1 MSFIKRIISLALMLS
16 FLISASSCMKENVSI
31 TYVYRNGQDIHT
43 EVCLK
48 ETFARPD
55 DPKRENYVFLGWSTD
70 PDGLNFF
77 DFSEIP
83 DESIALYAVWIPDYD
98 KLSERVSIE
107 AMKYNVKINSEHYTS
122 PMGTASANQ
131 GSGVIFYESETHY
144 YILTNHHVA
153 AKEGAYI
160 HSEYHVWDCYG
171 NKYSAELLTSDITYD
186 LAVMRIK
193 KYSSAELSSVKLE
206 LGIPD
211 RYETVVSLG
220 SPKGQL
226 NSVTIGAVS
235 NYKAMEKS
243 GDDVSKVEFELIW
256 HTAYAN
262 HGSSGGALIN
272 VSLDLV
278 GINFA
283 VATNENGEYLYCV
296 SVPSV
301 KIAEFLTANGYS
313 YSTAE

>member
-1 MSFIKRIISLALMLS
+1 MKKRVIALILLLSLASVVLTACNEKS
-16 FLISASSCMKENVSI
+16 ISI
-31 TYVYRNGQDIHT
+31 TYIYRNGRDAYT
-43 EVCLK
+43 TVCSDENFEK
-48 ETFARPD
+48 PS
-55 DPKRENYVFLGWSTD
+55 DPTRDGYVFLGWSTD
-70 PDGLNFF
+70 PEGLSFF

-83 DESIALYAVWIPDYD
+83 NESIALYAVWLPDYE
-98 KLSERVSIE
+98 KLSERVNIE
-107 AMKYNVKINSEHYTS
+107 AMKYNVKITSEHYTS
-122 PMGTASANQ
+122 PISAASTSQ
-131 GSGVIFYESETHY
+131 GSGAIFYETETHY

-153 AKEGAYI
+153 AKEGTYI
-160 HSEYHVWDCYG
+160 YSEYLVWDCYG
-171 NKYSAELLTSDITYD
+171 NKYSAELLASDITYD

-193 KYSSAELSSVKLE
+193 KHSSAVLSSVKLE

-243 GDDVSKVEFELIW
+243 GDDVSEVEFEIIW

-272 VSLDLV
+272 MSLDLV

-296 SVPSV
+296 SVPSA

-313 YSTAE
+313 YSVAE

>member
-1 MSFIKRIISLALMLS
+1 MSFIKRIISLMLMLS
-16 FLISASSCMKENVSI
+16 LLISMASCMKESVSI
-31 TYVYRNGQDIHT
+31 TYIYRNGQDMHT

-48 ETFARPD
+48 ETFARPS

-70 PDGLNFF
+70 PEGLNFF

-83 DESIALYAVWIPDYD
+83 NESIALYAVWLPDYE
-98 KLSERVSIE
+98 KLSERVNTE
-107 AMKYNVKINSEHYTS
+107 AMKYNVKITSEHYTS
-122 PMGTASANQ
+122 PISAASTNQ
-131 GSGVIFYESETHY
+131 GSGAIFYETETHY

-160 HSEYHVWDCYG
+160 YSEYLVWDCYG
-171 NKYSAELLTSDITYD
+171 NKYSAELLASDITYD

-193 KYSSAELSSVKLE
+193 KHSSAALSSVKLE

-226 NSVTIGAVS
+226 NSVTIGEVS

-243 GDDVSKVEFELIW
+243 GDDVSEVEFELIW

-272 VSLDLV
+272 MSLDLV

-283 VATNENGEYLYCV
+283 VATNEKGEYLYCV
-296 SVPSV
+296 SVPSA
-301 KIAEFLTANGYS
+301 KISEFLTANGYS
-313 YSTAE
+313 YSVAE